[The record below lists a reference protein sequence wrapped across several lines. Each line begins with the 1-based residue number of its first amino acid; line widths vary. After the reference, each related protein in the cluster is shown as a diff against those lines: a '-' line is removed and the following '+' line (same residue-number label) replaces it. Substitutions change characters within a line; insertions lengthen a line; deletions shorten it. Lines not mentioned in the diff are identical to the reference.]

1 MACVHI
7 DSPELRTPRVNQP
20 VYREDCTQCF
30 DSIDDP
36 SGLDVCLFCFNGGC
50 AGDRNHS
57 SIHHQRSGHPLVLNI
72 RRTRKA
78 VQRDE
83 PPPKMSKLAIAAER
97 EEDRYDTTTRVN
109 CHACQAIDIDK
120 SAGNLSTVVDGV
132 LKAVTF
138 SRKEEVKAWEQEY
151 KPCQHILSLV
161 QDHSNQA
168 IPKDLSKCSSCELKE
183 NLWLCLECGNLG
195 CGRSQF
201 GGVGGNS
208 HGLAHADASSHGVAV
223 KLGSITPEGS
233 ADVFCYKCNDEI
245 IDPDLAA
252 HLKHWNINIADREKT
267 EQSLVEMQIEQNL
280 KWDFSMTGQD
290 GHESKPLFGKGLTG
304 LKNLGNSCYISSALQ
319 CLFSLPEFKER
330 YSQSMAEPP
339 LVSSPAEDLETQ
351 LRKLSDGI
359 HSGRYA
365 FPDPDAAICA
375 DSPDVVYQ
383 KGLAPAM
390 FKHLVGRGHE
400 EFSTMRQQDSFE
412 FLIHLFKLITR
423 SKHTDGLQDPVG
435 SFRFALEQRLQCLA
449 CKKVRYTV
457 DEQDNISVPVPAR
470 RIKQDNNRTTA
481 DEPQSSPDTPEFET
495 VTLRECLDIFT
506 ADERVELTCAACGSK
521 AGFLKRSRF
530 KTFPRNLAINARRF
544 SLVNWVPTKLNI
556 PVEVDDKPFDMS
568 AYMSSGLQ
576 AGEELLPE
584 DSSTAQ
590 PVAFVPDQNALDQL
604 LTMGFPEVRCKKAL
618 HATGNADVEAAMNWL
633 IAHMEDPDIDVP
645 VELTTGNTTS
655 NDQSMDDPDK
665 IAQLNEMGIDAAKA
679 RKALRETDGD
689 VMRAVEWVFS
699 HPDDTG
705 TVEESP
711 GDTATGSAREPPG
724 STELPAEFQLQS
736 IICHKGASVHAGHY
750 VAFVRKLL
758 PGSETPQW
766 VLFND
771 EKVVEASDV
780 EEMKQFAYVYFFR
793 RL

>member
-1 MACVHI
+1 MACIHI
-7 DSPELRTPRVNQP
+7 DSPELRAPRVNQP

-50 AGDRNHS
+50 TGDRNHS

-83 PPPKMSKLAIAAER
+83 TPPKMSKLAITAES

-109 CHACQAIDIDK
+109 CHSCQVSDIEK
-120 SAGNLSTVVDGV
+120 SAGKLPAVVNGV
-132 LKAVTF
+132 LKAATF

-161 QDHSNQA
+161 QDQSNQTTS
-168 IPKDLSKCSSCELKE
+168 KDLCKCSSCDLKE

-208 HGLAHADASSHGVAV
+208 HGLAHADFSSHGVAV

-245 IDPDLAA
+245 IDPDLTT
-252 HLKHWNINIADREKT
+252 HLKHWNINIADLEKT

-280 KWDFSMTGQD
+280 KWGFSMTGQD

-304 LKNLGNSCYISSALQ
+304 LKNLGNSCYVSSVLQ

-330 YSQSMAEPP
+330 YSQSMAIPP
-339 LVSSPAEDLETQ
+339 ATLTPAEDLETQ
-351 LRKLSDGI
+351 LRKLNDGLL
-359 HSGRYA
+359 SGRYS
-365 FPDPDAAICA
+365 FPDPDAAIST
-375 DSPDVVYQ
+375 DSLDVVYQ

-449 CKKVRYTV
+449 CRKVRYTV

-470 RIKQDNNRTTA
+470 HIKSNQNDTTSTG
-481 DEPQSSPDTPEFET
+481 DQTSPNTPEFER
-495 VTLRECLDIFT
+495 VTLKECLDIFT
-506 ADERVELTCAACGSK
+506 ADERVELSCTACGSK

-530 KTFPRNLAINARRF
+530 KTFPRNLVINA
-544 SLVNWVPTKLNI
+544 P
-556 PVEVDDKPFDMS
+556 
-568 AYMSSGLQ
+568 
-576 AGEELLPE
+576 
-584 DSSTAQ
+584 
-590 PVAFVPDQNALDQL
+590 
-604 LTMGFPEVRCKKAL
+604 
-618 HATGNADVEAAMNWL
+618 GN
-633 IAHMEDPDIDVP
+633 PP
-645 VELTTGNTTS
+645 S
-655 NDQSMDDPDK
+655 NDQPMDDPDS
-665 IAQLNEMGIDAAKA
+665 IAQLNEMGIDVAKA
-679 RKALRETDGD
+679 RMALRETGGD

-705 TVEESP
+705 ALEDSS
-711 GDTATGSAREPPG
+711 GDMPSGNTREPPG
-724 STELPAEFQLQS
+724 FKELPAEFQLQS

-793 RL
+793 ML

>member
-1 MACVHI
+1 M
-7 DSPELRTPRVNQP
+7 
-20 VYREDCTQCF
+20 
-30 DSIDDP
+30 
-36 SGLDVCLFCFNGGC
+36 
-50 AGDRNHS
+50 
-57 SIHHQRSGHPLVLNI
+57 
-72 RRTRKA
+72 
-78 VQRDE
+78 QRDE
-83 PPPKMSKLAIAAER
+83 PPPKMSKLAITAER

-109 CHACQAIDIDK
+109 CHSCQASDIDK
-120 SAGNLSTVVDGV
+120 SAGKLPAVVDGV
-132 LKAVTF
+132 MKAVTF

-151 KPCQHILSLV
+151 KSCQHILSLV
-161 QDHSNQA
+161 QDQSNQA
-168 IPKDLSKCSSCELKE
+168 MPKDLSRCSSCDLKE

-245 IDPDLAA
+245 LDPDLAS

-319 CLFSLPEFKER
+319 CLFSLPEFKTR
-330 YSQSMAEPP
+330 YTQSMGEPP
-339 LVSSPAEDLETQ
+339 SVSSPAEDLETQ

-359 HSGRYA
+359 HSGRYS
-365 FPDPDAAICA
+365 FPDPDAAIST

-390 FKHLVGRGHE
+390 FKHLVGRGHD

-412 FLIHLFKLITR
+412 FLMHLFKLITR
-423 SKHTDGLQDPVG
+423 SKHTGGLQDPVG
-435 SFRFALEQRLQCLA
+435 SFQFALEQRLQCLA

-470 RIKQDNNRTTA
+470 HVKPSNNATA
-481 DEPQSSPDTPEFET
+481 GTEHQNSPDTLEFET
-495 VTLRECLDIFT
+495 VTLKECLDIFT
-506 ADERVELTCAACGSK
+506 GDERVELTCTACGSK
-521 AGFLKRSRF
+521 EGFLKRSRF
-530 KTFPRNLAINARRF
+530 KTFPRNLVVNARRF

-556 PVEVDDKPFDMS
+556 PVEVDDNPFDMS

-576 AGEELLPE
+576 EGEELLPE
-584 DSSTAQ
+584 DSSTSQ
-590 PVAFVPDQNALDQL
+590 PTAFVPNQNVLDQIL
-604 LTMGFPEVRCKKAL
+604 AMGFPEVRCKKAL
-618 HATGNADVEAAMNWL
+618 HATGNSDGEAAMNWL
-633 IAHMEDPDIDVP
+633 ISHMEDPDIDMP
-645 VELTTGNTTS
+645 VELTTGSATS
-655 NDQSMDDPDK
+655 DDQPMDDPDK

-689 VMRAVEWVFS
+689 VMRAVDWVFS

-705 TVEESP
+705 TLEDSP
-711 GDTATGSAREPPG
+711 DDTPAGNAKETPG
-724 STELPAEFQLQS
+724 SKELPAEFQLQS

-758 PGSETPQW
+758 PGSDTPQW

>member
-1 MACVHI
+1 MACVHL
-7 DSPELRTPRVNQP
+7 DSPELRAPRINQP

-50 AGDRNHS
+50 TGDRNHS
-57 SIHHQRSGHPLVLNI
+57 SIHHKRSGHPLVLNI
-72 RRTRKA
+72 KRTRKI

-83 PPPKMSKLAIAAER
+83 PPLKMSKLAITAET
-97 EEDRYDTTTRVN
+97 EEDRYDTTTTVN
-109 CHACQAIDIDK
+109 CHSCQVSDIDK
-120 SAGNLSTVVDGV
+120 SAGNLPSVVDGV
-132 LKAVTF
+132 MKALTF
-138 SRKEEVKAWEQEY
+138 SRQEEVKAWEQEY
-151 KPCQHILSLV
+151 SPCQHVLSLV
-161 QDHSNQA
+161 QHGSIQENSN
-168 IPKDLSKCSSCELKE
+168 DFSKCASCNLKE

-208 HGLAHADASSHGVAV
+208 HGLAHADSSSHGVAV

-245 IDPDLAA
+245 IDPNLATHLA
-252 HLKHWNINIADREKT
+252 HWGINIAERQKT

-280 KWDFSMTGQD
+280 KWDFSMTGRD

-304 LKNLGNSCYISSALQ
+304 LKNLGNSCYISSAVQ

-330 YSQSMAEPP
+330 YFQSMTEPP
-339 LVSSPAEDLETQ
+339 PAAAPAEDLETQ

-359 HSGRYA
+359 HSGRYS
-365 FPDPDAAICA
+365 FPDPDVAISA
-375 DSPDVVYQ
+375 HSADVVYQ

-400 EFSTMRQQDSFE
+400 EFSTMRQQDAFE
-412 FLIHLFKLITR
+412 FLLHLFKLITR
-423 SKHTDGLQDPVG
+423 SKHSDGLQDPVG
-435 SFRFALEQRLQCLA
+435 SFRFALEQRLQCLV

-470 RIKQDNNRTTA
+470 RVKPSNSAVDGTEDR
-481 DEPQSSPDTPEFET
+481 SSSDKPEFET
-495 VTLRECLDIFT
+495 VTLKECLGIFT
-506 ADERVELTCAACGSK
+506 GEEIVELTCPACGSND
-521 AGFLKRSRF
+521 GFLKRSRF

-556 PVEVDDKPFDMS
+556 PVEVDDKPVDLS
-568 AYMSSGLQ
+568 PYMSPGFQ
-576 AGEELLPE
+576 EGEEQLPDNPPSE
-584 DSSTAQ
+584 PTAFAPNQ
-590 PVAFVPDQNALDQL
+590 AALNQL
-604 LTMGFPEVRCKKAL
+604 LAMGFPDVRCKKAL
-618 HATGNADVEAAMNWL
+618 HATGNSDAETAMTWL
-633 IAHMEDPDIDVP
+633 FAHMEDPDIDVP
-645 VELTTGNTTS
+645 VELTTGNATS
-655 NDQSMDDPDK
+655 VDHPMDDPDK
-665 IAQLNEMGIDAAKA
+665 IAQLNEMGIDSAKA
-679 RKALRETDGD
+679 RKALRETDGN
-689 VMRAVEWVFS
+689 VMRAVDWVFS
-699 HPDDTG
+699 HPDDFG
-705 TVEESP
+705 AVETPP
-711 GDTATGSAREPPG
+711 GDAASKEPPG
-724 STELPAEFQLQS
+724 SKYLPAEFQLQS

-780 EEMKQFAYVYFFR
+780 EEMKQFAYVYIFR